1 MKRLFLMALAIIL
14 MLGMAT
20 PAFATPA
27 TNAPPAIPRTAAG
40 RDQRIANV
48 QENFSVSIDFLI
60 GANIED
66 EHIFLDNLEQSLNL
80 MGPRFVNLLAQRF
93 DHVNRNLAGGG
104 SASSRIPI
112 AAIVV
117 QNSPRLGGASH
128 HGGIV
133 FQPSTRLADIP
144 LWIYFHEFGHL
155 LDFAVSYVNTPLG
168 YVLAENRTGDHRLLY
183 ELGASV
189 PIHNSTVALEAY
201 ADIFAELMLNRNL
214 GSHLDSR
221 IQWNNTHRRIVF
233 NDIQNF
239 AGNGSRATQRAANF
253 LNIELPAA
261 S

>member
-1 MKRLFLMALAIIL
+1 MKRLFLMVLVILL
-14 MLGMAT
+14 MLGMVT
-20 PAFATPA
+20 PAFASPA
-27 TNAPPAIPRTAAG
+27 NTLIPRTAAG
-40 RDQRIANV
+40 RDQRIANI

-66 EHIFLDNLEQSLNL
+66 EHIFLDNLEQALNL

-104 SASSRIPI
+104 SPSPRIPI
-112 AAIVV
+112 VAIVIP
-117 QNSPRLGGASH
+117 NSPVIATASH

-133 FQPSTRLADIP
+133 FQPSTRLADVS
-144 LWIYFHEFGHL
+144 LRTYFHEFGHL
-155 LDFAVSYVNTPLG
+155 LDFAVSYTNTPLG
-168 YVLAENRTGDHRLLY
+168 YMLAENRTGDHRLLY

-189 PIHNSTVALEAY
+189 PIHNSTVALESY
-201 ADIFAELMLNRNL
+201 ADIFAELMLNRIT
-214 GSHLDSR
+214 GSSLDSR
-221 IQWNNTHRRIVF
+221 IQWNNTHRTIVF